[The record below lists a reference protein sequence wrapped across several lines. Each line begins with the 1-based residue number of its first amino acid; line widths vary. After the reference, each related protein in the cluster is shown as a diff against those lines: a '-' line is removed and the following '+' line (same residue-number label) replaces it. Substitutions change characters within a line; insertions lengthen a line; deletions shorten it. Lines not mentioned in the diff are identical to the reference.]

1 MSDLPRSSEPISWGQ
16 AHFEFRSIGRQGGS
30 ILPSPFNL
38 CNSADK
44 LTSPPGH
51 RAPRRGVRQMT
62 DKQKNGQEHLRLQC
76 ELELGKNKAVMKQ
89 RVRVWRCQWSVGHLE
104 EVTSTL
110 QPK

>member
-1 MSDLPRSSEPISWGQ
+1 
-16 AHFEFRSIGRQGGS
+16 
-30 ILPSPFNL
+30 
-38 CNSADK
+38 
-44 LTSPPGH
+44 
-51 RAPRRGVRQMT
+51 MT